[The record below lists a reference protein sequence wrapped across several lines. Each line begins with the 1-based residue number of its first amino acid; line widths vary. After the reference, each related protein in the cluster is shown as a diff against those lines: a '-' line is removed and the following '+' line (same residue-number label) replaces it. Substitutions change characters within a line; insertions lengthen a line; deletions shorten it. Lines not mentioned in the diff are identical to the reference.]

1 MYILLKIRTKN
12 SLKMPKNRQKTPI
25 WGTLLGHSRIAVPLL
40 FKGVQRF
47 THKKSLLKTIR
58 RLFTVVFSFLGLC
71 KLYFQHI
78 FEHEL
83 IGEMCIY
90 FSDQSSRR
98 VAHPNIY
105 DVRTNILLTYGC
117 KCVT

>member
-1 MYILLKIRTKN
+1 MT
-12 SLKMPKNRQKTPI
+12 KNRQKTPI
-25 WGTLLGHSRIAVPLL
+25 WGTLLGHSRIAEPLL
-40 FKGVQRF
+40 FKGIQRF

-58 RLFTVVFSFLGLC
+58 RLFAVVFSFLGLC

-90 FSDQSSRR
+90 FSDQSS
-98 VAHPNIY
+98 
-105 DVRTNILLTYGC
+105 C
-117 KCVT
+117 